1 MRTWPGPACG
11 SGSSTTC
18 SASGPPNSITPTA
31 RIRPTYSARSAVV
44 APAAGDDVAMGEV
57 DRNQPRDDAVEALR
71 HAGVGRG
78 DLVAVAV
85 GPGVGL
91 GLAAASGA
99 LILPIAVE
107 DPASSVAKIERS
119 VQPRWVMWS

>member
-18 SASGPPNSITPTA
+18 NASGPPNSITPTA

-57 DRNQPRDDAVEALR
+57 DRNEPRDDAVEALR
-71 HAGVGRG
+71 QAGVGG
-78 DLVAVAV
+78 GELVAVAV
-85 GPGVGL
+85 APGVGL

-99 LILPIAVE
+99 LTVPIAVE
-107 DPASSVAKIERS
+107 DPASAVADVERAL
-119 VQPRWVMWS
+119 Q